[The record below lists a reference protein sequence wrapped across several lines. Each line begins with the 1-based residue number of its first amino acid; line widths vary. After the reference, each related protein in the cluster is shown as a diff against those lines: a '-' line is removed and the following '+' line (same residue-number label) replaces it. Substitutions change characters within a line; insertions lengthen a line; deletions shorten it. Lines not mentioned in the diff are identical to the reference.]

1 MHLSRKESDIGG
13 SAKLLGSA
21 RAGSFLVTHKAYT
34 NDFEQSWHEHPVG
47 SIDFVLGG
55 GGDGTYG
62 KRDVQSSPGL
72 VGFFRDGMRH
82 RFRSGATGIRTM
94 HVVIPAE
101 MLNEISGLRD
111 TGVEELE
118 HTRAVGLASRV
129 LVELTQPD
137 RSSGLAMESLA
148 YELLDEVAGVA
159 SRPARRAGWIGVVR
173 DYLYEVHDQSVS
185 LDELA
190 DAAGVSRGH
199 LARGFRASMWM
210 TIGEYHRRIR
220 ISRAAKALA
229 HTNESIARIACG
241 AGFVDQAHFTRA
253 FRSHVGQTP
262 GVFRAVLR
270 G

>member
-1 MHLSRKESDIGG
+1 MILPRFESDIGG
-13 SAKLLGSA
+13 NACLIDSAH
-21 RAGSFLVTHKAYT
+21 AGDFYITHKAYS

-47 SIDFVLGG
+47 SIDFVLDG

-62 KRDVQSSPGL
+62 RRDVQSSAGL

-94 HVVIPAE
+94 HVVIPSSL
-101 MLNEISGLRD
+101 LNEISGLRD

-129 LVELTQPD
+129 LAELTCPD

-148 YELLDEVAGVA
+148 YELLDEVAGVVG
-159 SRPARRAGWIGVVR
+159 RPVRRAGWVGVVR
-173 DYLYEVHDQSVS
+173 DFLHEIHDQAVS

-190 DAAGVSRGH
+190 EVAGVSRGH
-199 LARGFRASMWM
+199 LTRGFRGVMGM
-210 TIGEYHRRIR
+210 TTGEYHRRIR
-220 ISRAAKALA
+220 ISRAARALA
-229 HTNESIARIACG
+229 HTDTPIARVACG

-253 FRSHVGQTP
+253 FRSHIGQTP
-262 GVFRAVLR
+262 GVFRAALR

>member
-1 MHLSRKESDIGG
+1 MILPRSESDIGG
-13 SAKLLGSA
+13 SACVHA
-21 RAGSFLVTHKAYT
+21 RADAGAFCVTHKSYT
-34 NDFEQSWHEHPVG
+34 HDFEQSWHEHPVA

-62 KRDVQSSPGL
+62 ARDVQSSPGL

-94 HVVIPAE
+94 HVVIPSGL
-101 MLNEISGLRD
+101 LNEISGLRD

-129 LVELTQPD
+129 LAELTRPD

-148 YELLDEVAGVA
+148 YELLDEVAGVVG
-159 SRPARRAGWIGVVR
+159 RPVRRAGWIGVVR
-173 DYLYEVHDQSVS
+173 DFLHEVHDQSVS

-190 DAAGVSRGH
+190 EVAGVSRGH
-199 LARGFRASMWM
+199 LARGFRGVMGM
-210 TIGEYHRRIR
+210 TTGEYHRRIR
-220 ISRAAKALA
+220 ISRAARALA
-229 HTNESIARIACG
+229 HSDTPIARIACG

-253 FRSHVGQTP
+253 FGDHIGQTP
-262 GVFRAVLR
+262 GLFRAGIR